1 MVRDYKEETVYIFF
15 TILTC
20 FVLSVA
26 GSGTMIAEEGAEIY
40 QVVKDKIDE
49 SRSEFSHLEEA
60 VVEQMSGKPKKKKK
74 KTANRASSS
83 GVNMGMVGGV
93 AVNLGEL
100 PTNYNMDN
108 ISDSDS
114 GDDDD
119 SFEMDL

>member
-1 MVRDYKEETVYIFF
+1 MVRDYEEETVHMFF

-26 GSGTMIAEEGAEIY
+26 GTGTMIAEEGAEIY

-74 KTANRASSS
+74 KTASPASSS
-83 GVNMGMVGGV
+83 GANMGMVGGV

-114 GDDDD
+114 DDD